1 MSEEAAAAESPAAA
15 EAAKREASGAGDAL
29 ARARWSNKR
38 EQLLSMSALII
49 GLGNIWRFP
58 YLCYRNGG
66 ATFLVPY
73 FLLLLFLG
81 LPLFFLETALGQ
93 FTSQGAVTAWR
104 RICPMLEGVGVA
116 SLVVLI
122 YLNIYYIVVMAWT
135 IFYFVHSFK
144 DPLPWST
151 CDNSWNSELCQA
163 HQSVYANPHLYQP
176 NASWS
181 FLNNISLEEYF
192 INSTEY
198 GFEQYRI
205 TSEDEFWTNRV
216 LRVRDSMAIGA
227 PHWDL
232 ALCLLLA
239 WIICYFCIFKGIRLS
254 GKVVYVTATLPYLL
268 MFILFVRGVT
278 LPGAGTGLRYF
289 LVPSFSKLADL
300 DVWQEAASQVI
311 FSHAVGHGVLTS
323 MSSYNTYNNN
333 CYRDSLLLCGL
344 NAATGVFGGLVVFSV
359 LGFLAQDM
367 AVSMETVASS
377 GPGLV
382 FMAYPRALSLLPA
395 PRFWTVLFFIMI
407 FLLGI
412 DSQFLCVESM
422 VTTISDLFPARL
434 RRPGAREI
442 LVLLMAGMC
451 FLIGLLFVTKGGIIL
466 FHVIDE
472 YGPSGTSLL
481 LIAGVQSVAVAW
493 IYGADRFL
501 DNIKDMTGVVPLPL
515 IKYCWLFIT
524 PLLCGLL
531 LLVEHINMQPLLE
544 YQYVPGSVVRGLA
557 ALVLVTPLLMIP
569 IFVLVR
575 LCRSPDSM
583 TAPDRSLRQAW
594 PHRPL
599 LTLCKRVVLGPPAP
613 PTQVQLSEKEAM
625 EQPV

>member
-333 CYRDSLLLCGL
+333 CYRSRSGL
-344 NAATGVFGGLVVFSV
+344 HGLPQGSVAAAGPS
-359 LGFLAQDM
+359 FLD
-367 AVSMETVASS
+367 
-377 GPGLV
+377 
-382 FMAYPRALSLLPA
+382 R
-395 PRFWTVLFFIMI
+395 
-407 FLLGI
+407 
-412 DSQFLCVESM
+412 
-422 VTTISDLFPARL
+422 
-434 RRPGAREI
+434 
-442 LVLLMAGMC
+442 LVLHHDLPPGHR
-451 FLIGLLFVTKGGIIL
+451 LPV
-466 FHVIDE
+466 
-472 YGPSGTSLL
+472 SLR
-481 LIAGVQSVAVAW
+481 G
-493 IYGADRFL
+493 
-501 DNIKDMTGVVPLPL
+501 
-515 IKYCWLFIT
+515 
-524 PLLCGLL
+524 
-531 LLVEHINMQPLLE
+531 EHGHHHQRP
-544 YQYVPGSVVRGLA
+544 VPGSAEEARGQRDPGAAHGWDVLPDRAALRHQGRDHTVPRHRRVRAERNQPPAHRGRPVRGCGLDLRSGPFPGQHQGHDGRGSPAAHQVLLA
-557 ALVLVTPLLMIP
+557 VHHAAAVWAAAPGGAHQHAAPLGVP
-569 IFVLVR
+569 VR
-575 LCRSPDSM
+575 ARQRGARPGGAGPGD
-583 TAPDRSLRQAW
+583 AAAHDPHLR
-594 PHRPL
+594 P
-599 LTLCKRVVLGPPAP
+599 GPP
-613 PTQVQLSEKEAM
+613 VQE
-625 EQPV
+625 P

>member
-1 MSEEAAAAESPAAA
+1 MTEDEAAAGQ
-15 EAAKREASGAGDAL
+15 AKREAPGGGGGVP
-29 ARARWSNKR
+29 RARWAR
-38 EQLLSMSALII
+38 DGERLLSMTGLIV

-66 ATFLVPY
+66 AVFLIPY
-73 FLLLLFLG
+73 FLLLMFLG

-104 RICPMLEGVGVA
+104 KICPMFEGVGVA

-135 IFYFVHSFK
+135 IFYFVNSFK

-151 CDNSWNSELCQA
+151 CDNSWNTDACHAQP
-163 HQSVYANPHLYQP
+163 SVYANPHLYRT

-181 FLNNISLEEYF
+181 FLNNISFADYF
-192 INSTEY
+192 INSSDY
-198 GFEQYRI
+198 GPGLDQYKM

-216 LRVRDSMAIGA
+216 LRVRDSMAIGV

-239 WIICYFCIFKGIRLS
+239 WVICYFCIFKGIRLS

-268 MFILFVRGVT
+268 MFILLIRGVT
-278 LPGAGTGLRYF
+278 LPGARMGLEYF
-289 LVPSFSKLADL
+289 LVPDFRRLADL
-300 DVWQEAASQVI
+300 DIWQEAGSQVI

-323 MSSYNTYNNN
+323 ISSYNKYNNN
-333 CYRDSLLLCGL
+333 CYRDCLLLCGL
-344 NAATGVFGGLVVFSV
+344 NAVTGIFGGLVVFSV
-359 LGFLAQDM
+359 LGFLAEDM
-367 AVSMETVASS
+367 GVSMATVASS
-377 GPGLV
+377 GPGLA
-382 FMAYPRALSLLPA
+382 FLAYPRALSLMPA
-395 PRFWTVLFFIMI
+395 PRFWTVLFFIMV

-422 VTTISDLFPARL
+422 ITTITDLFPGRL

-442 LVLLMAGMC
+442 LVLVIAGLC
-451 FLIGLLFVTKGGIIL
+451 FLLGLPFVTQGGIIL
-466 FHVIDE
+466 FHVIDQ
-472 YGPSGTSLL
+472 YGPSGISLL
-481 LIAGVQSVAVAW
+481 LIAGFESVAVAW

-501 DNIKDMTGVVPLPL
+501 DNIKDMTGFVPYPVM
-515 IKYCWLFIT
+515 KYCWMFIT

-531 LLVEHINMQPLLE
+531 LLVEHLNMAPLYIYE
-544 YQYVPGSVVRGLA
+544 YVPGHAVQGLA
-557 ALVLVTPLLMIP
+557 VLVLVTPLIMIP
-569 IFVLVR
+569 IFVLVC
-575 LCRSPDSM
+575 LCRNPDNM
-583 TAPDRSLRQAW
+583 TSPDRSLRQAW
-594 PHRPL
+594 PHKPR
-599 LTLCKRVVLGPPAP
+599 LTLCKRVIIRAPAP
-613 PTQVQLSEKEAM
+613 PTRVEMSEKEAM